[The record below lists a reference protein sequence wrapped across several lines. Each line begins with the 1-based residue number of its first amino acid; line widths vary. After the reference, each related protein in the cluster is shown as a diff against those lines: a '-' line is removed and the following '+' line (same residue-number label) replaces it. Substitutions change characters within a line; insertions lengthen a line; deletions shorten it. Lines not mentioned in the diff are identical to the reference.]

1 MEPEKSASGG
11 RRKNAGRPKRPSVIS
26 LDGLRRPE
34 RGGQVPLYYQ
44 LGEILKQKLEG
55 GDWEPGTL
63 FPSEREVEE
72 HFGVSRAVVRPAL
85 GLLERDGAIFR
96 RRGSGTY
103 VAAPKRLVPIRG
115 LIRSLLEDRFSDAQI
130 AVLRLRQQTN
140 DQMIADSLDVSR
152 GQTVA
157 QVTSVLRIDK
167 PICLLDSFFPVE
179 RVPWLLG
186 AALSLKGG
194 EQPDLG
200 EPLRLTRL
208 DVSFEGSSCGPW
220 TAKILGV
227 RTGDPALV
235 GRLLQYGA
243 SADESPERPVEL
255 TRIVAR
261 SDISQFHFAAA
272 GSLDPRRGRSPRR
285 ST

>member
-1 MEPEKSASGG
+1 MEKPASGG
-11 RRKNAGRPKRPSVIS
+11 RRRTSGRPKRPSVIG

-44 LGEILKQKLEG
+44 LGEILKQKLEEG
-55 GDWEPGTL
+55 GWEPGTL
-63 FPSEREVEE
+63 FPSERELEE
-72 HFGVSRAVVRPAL
+72 YFGVSRAVVRPAL
-85 GLLERDGAIFR
+85 ELLERDGAIYR

-115 LIRSLLEDRFSDAQI
+115 LIRSLQEDRFSGSRI
-130 AVLRLRQQTN
+130 AVLRIRRQTN
-140 DQMIADSLDVSR
+140 DQTIADFLDVSR

-157 QVTSVLRIDK
+157 QVTSILRVDK
-167 PICLLDSFFPVE
+167 PICILDSFFPAE

-194 EQPDLG
+194 EQPGLG
-200 EPLRLTRL
+200 EPLRLTRT

-243 SADESPERPVEL
+243 PADQGRERPVEL

-261 SDISQFHFAAA
+261 SDISQFHFEAA
-272 GSLDPRRGRSPRR
+272 GSLD
-285 ST
+285 

>member
-1 MEPEKSASGG
+1 MIG
-11 RRKNAGRPKRPSVIS
+11 

-55 GDWEPGTL
+55 GGWEPGTL
-63 FPSEREVEE
+63 FPSERELEE
-72 HFGVSRAVVRPAL
+72 YFGVSRAVVRPAL
-85 GLLERDGAIFR
+85 NLLERDGDIYR

-103 VAAPKRLVPIRG
+103 VAAPKRRVPIRG
-115 LIRSLLEDRFSDAQI
+115 LIRSLLENRFSDSRI
-130 AVLRLRQQTN
+130 TVLRIRQQTN
-140 DQMIADSLDVSR
+140 DQTIANFLDVAD

-157 QVTSVLRIDK
+157 QVTSILRVDK

-186 AALSLKGG
+186 AAASLKGG
-194 EQPDLG
+194 ESPALG
-200 EPLRLTRL
+200 EPLKLTRI

-235 GRLLQYGA
+235 GRLLQYGVPA
-243 SADESPERPVEL
+243 GQTRECPVEL

-261 SDISQFHFAAA
+261 SDISQFHYEAA
-272 GSLDPRRGRSPRR
+272 GPLNRRRGRGGA
-285 ST
+285 

>member
-1 MEPEKSASGG
+1 MEPEKPAPSA
-11 RRKNAGRPKRPSVIS
+11 RRRTRGRPKRSSAIG

-44 LGEILKQKLEG
+44 LGEILKQKLEEG
-55 GDWEPGTL
+55 GWEPGTL
-63 FPSEREVEE
+63 FFSERELEE

-85 GLLERDGAIFR
+85 SLLERDGAIYR

-103 VAAPKRLVPIRG
+103 VAAPKRMVPIRG
-115 LIRSLLEDRFSDAQI
+115 LIRSLLEDRYSDSRL
-130 AVLRLRQQTN
+130 AVLRIRQQTN
-140 DQMIADSLDVSR
+140 DQTIGDFLEVSR
-152 GQTVA
+152 GQAVA
-157 QVTSVLRIDK
+157 QVTSILRVDK

-186 AALSLKGG
+186 AATSLKGG
-194 EQPDLG
+194 ELPVID
-200 EPLRLTRL
+200 ESPRLTRL
-208 DVSFEGSSCGPW
+208 HVSFEGSSCGPW

-243 SADESPERPVEL
+243 AADQEPEQPVEL

-261 SDISQFHFAAA
+261 SDISQFHFEAG
-272 GSLDPRRGRSPRR
+272 GSLDSRRGRGGR
-285 ST
+285 

>member
-1 MEPEKSASGG
+1 MIGLE
-11 RRKNAGRPKRPSVIS
+11 
-26 LDGLRRPE
+26 GLRRPE

-55 GDWEPGTL
+55 GGWEPGTL
-63 FPSEREVEE
+63 FPSERELEE
-72 HFGVSRAVVRPAL
+72 YFEVSRAVVRPAL
-85 GLLERDGAIFR
+85 SLLERDGDIYR

-103 VAAPKRLVPIRG
+103 VAAPKRRVPIRG
-115 LIRSLLEDRFSDAQI
+115 LIRSLREDRFSDSRL
-130 AVLRLRQQTN
+130 AVLRIRRQTN
-140 DQMIADSLDVSR
+140 DQAIADFLDVSR
-152 GQTVA
+152 GETVA
-157 QVTSVLRIDK
+157 QVTSILRIDK

-194 EQPDLG
+194 EQPTLG
-200 EPLRLTRL
+200 EAPKLTRI

-235 GRLLQYGA
+235 GRVLQYGV
-243 SADESPERPVEL
+243 SGNKPERPVEL

-261 SDISQFHFAAA
+261 SDISQFHYEAAA
-272 GSLDPRRGRSPRR
+272 TLDRRRGGSGA
-285 ST
+285 